1 MIVLLELAAPTSLY
15 MDKYREIDVWTL
27 TFLVIIGLITLQPI
41 VWDINKLMIQIIKV
55 SFFIRCIIKNKT
67 ALYPNQV
74 GKNIIISIKAT
85 SLNIVIQSTHTVATD
100 INTIHIKILKEDIVY
115 LQMDNFVI

>member
-1 MIVLLELAAPTSLY
+1 MIVLLEHAAPTSLY
-15 MDKYREIDVWTL
+15 MDKFREIDVWTL
-27 TFLVIIGLITLQPI
+27 IFLVIIGLITLQPT
-41 VWDINKLMIQIIKV
+41 VWDINKLMIQITKV
-55 SFFIRCIIKNKT
+55 SFFIRCIIKNKA
-67 ALYPNQV
+67 ALYQNQA

-115 LQMDNFVI
+115 LQMDNFAI